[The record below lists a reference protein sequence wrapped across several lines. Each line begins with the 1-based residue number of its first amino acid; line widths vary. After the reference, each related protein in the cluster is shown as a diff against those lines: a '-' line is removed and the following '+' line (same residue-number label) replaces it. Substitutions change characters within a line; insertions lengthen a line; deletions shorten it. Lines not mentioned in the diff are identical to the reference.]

1 MLERNLKGRVA
12 IVTGG
17 GRGIGREIALRLA
30 QEGVH
35 SALFDVQQ
43 EALDKTIGELQ
54 ATGARAEGLV
64 VDVTDFSSVT
74 AAVQKVLDSFGRL
87 DILINNAGVT
97 RDKLLLRMTVQE
109 WDLVLNVN
117 LKGTFHCTKAVAP
130 ILLKARAGRIVNIAS
145 IIGLIGNAG
154 QANYAASKAGIIG
167 LTKATAKELAGRGIT
182 CNAIAPGFI
191 QTDMTQVLPEEIK
204 QAMLKQIP
212 LSTFGQPADVAEAV
226 AFLASDQARY
236 ITGHTL
242 VVDGGMTAW

>member
-1 MLERNLKGRVA
+1 MLKRNLQGRVA
-12 IVTGG
+12 VVTGG

-30 QEGVH
+30 AEGVH
-35 SALFDVQQ
+35 STLFDVQQ
-43 EALDKTIGELQ
+43 DALDTTVGELK
-54 ATGARAEGLV
+54 ALGVRAEGWV
-64 VDVTDFSSVT
+64 VDVTDFSSVERGI
-74 AAVQKVLDSFGRL
+74 QKVLDTFQRL
-87 DILINNAGVT
+87 DILVNNAGVT

-130 ILLKARAGRIVNIAS
+130 IMLKARAGRIVNMAS

-167 LTKATAKELAGRGIT
+167 LTKSTAKELASRGVT

-191 QTDMTQVLPEEIK
+191 QTDMTQVLSEEIK
-204 QAMLKQIP
+204 QMMLKQIP

-226 AFLASDQARY
+226 AFLVSDQARY